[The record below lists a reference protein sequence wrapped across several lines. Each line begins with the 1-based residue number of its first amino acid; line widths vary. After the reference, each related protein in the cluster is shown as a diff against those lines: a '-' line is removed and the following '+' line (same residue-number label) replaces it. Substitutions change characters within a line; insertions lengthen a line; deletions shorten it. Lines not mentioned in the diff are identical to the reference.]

1 MLVGLA
7 NRLNPSFT
15 AFLSGV
21 LSFPLGPGCSL
32 SSDDDDDDD
41 DDDVHNNGSC
51 LVSLFSMS

>member
-7 NRLNPSFT
+7 NSLNPSFT

-32 SSDDDDDDD
+32 SSSDDDD